1 MPYRKQKVIFVIILG
16 LLEISFLTSLNIN
29 MHVPVCQ
36 HWVWQPE
43 HTHVSVLHIVPC
55 NQCATHCTMQQHNE
69 EAHCP
74 TTQRRHCADG
84 KNGHNTRHTLPVG
97 TARRHRFAE
106 ITREEDRWPPEK
118 LPTENRWQKR
128 DRRGPWFEGLNEGDI
143 SAKLWQTRALWSMR
157 STSQSAGANMTN
169 GWTDTPLYVFTCTLF
184 SPSLS
189 FNAELALFV
198 AIFQFV
204 GTEGRPFMFRRM
216 TTDLG
221 DKSRFPPFLKASLER
236 LNCQKYFK
244 WIINSCLEGWR
255 MA

>member
-1 MPYRKQKVIFVIILG
+1 
-16 LLEISFLTSLNIN
+16 

-43 HTHVSVLHIVPC
+43 HTHISVLYIVPC

-106 ITREEDRWPPEK
+106 ITREEDRWLQKNCPQK
-118 LPTENRWQKR
+118 TGGKKGIGGGLDLKAWMKGIFQQNYDRWGLCEACVAQAKVL
-128 DRRGPWFEGLNEGDI
+128 GPMWLMAELTHHCMF
-143 SAKLWQTRALWSMR
+143 SH
-157 STSQSAGANMTN
+157 
-169 GWTDTPLYVFTCTLF
+169 VHF

-236 LNCQKYFK
+236 LNCQKYF
-244 WIINSCLEGWR
+244 
-255 MA
+255 